1 MFDYSH
7 LFNIGDGNMKG
18 NSLTILP
25 PRLDLETKR
34 VLKRV
39 NDANRELAVLKGY
52 ARTIPNE
59 YVLINALS
67 LQEAKDSSEIE
78 SIITTHDE
86 LYRAGLFVRQE
97 VSPQAKEV
105 KYYAEALT
113 KGFELLRRG
122 DLLTINNICA
132 IQQILERND
141 AGLRTQA
148 GTTLINSAT
157 GEVVYTPP
165 QEYDEIVRL
174 MGNLEKVIN
183 DDAFWPDVDPLIKMA
198 VIHYQFESI
207 HPFYDGN
214 GRTGR
219 IVNVLYLVLKKLL
232 DTPILYLSRYII
244 SHKGDYYRNLQAVR
258 ERGDWESFILFMLD
272 AVIATAQMTADT
284 VTKIAEAQRN
294 TKLAIR
300 SGFSFYSRDLVETLF
315 LYPYTRIQH
324 LQEQLGISRQT
335 ASGYLNKLAQA
346 GILDKMQLGR
356 NQYFINRALFE
367 ILSKIPCDV
376 DNSAIEVT
384 TNDRGRTVSEQ
395 NQ

>member
-1 MFDYSH
+1 
-7 LFNIGDGNMKG
+7 MKG
-18 NSLTILP
+18 AALTILP
-25 PRLDLETKR
+25 PRSDLETKQ

-86 LYRAGLFVRQE
+86 LYRAGLFVRDE

-113 KGFELLRRG
+113 TGFELLRRG

-132 IQQILERND
+132 IQRILERNE

-148 GTTLINSAT
+148 GTTLKNSAT
-157 GEVVYTPP
+157 GEIVYTPP

-272 AVIATAQMTADT
+272 AVIATARMTTDT
-284 VTKIAEAQRN
+284 VTRIAEAQKN
-294 TKLAIR
+294 IKQKIR
-300 SGFSFYSRDLVETLF
+300 SEFSFYSRDLVETLF

-324 LQEQLGISRQT
+324 LQKQLGISRQT
-335 ASGYLNKLAQA
+335 ASGYLNKLTRA
-346 GILDKMQLGR
+346 GILEKMQFGR

-367 ILSKIPCDV
+367 ILSQIPCDV
-376 DNSAIEVT
+376 DRTAVEVIT
-384 TNDRGRTVSEQ
+384 DDHTREKTAHTDL
-395 NQ
+395 

>member
-1 MFDYSH
+1 
-7 LFNIGDGNMKG
+7 MK
-18 NSLTILP
+18 NTSLKVLP
-25 PRLDLETKR
+25 PRQDLETKR

-86 LYRAGLFVRQE
+86 LYRAGLFVQQE

-113 KGFELLRRG
+113 RGFELLRRG
-122 DLLTINNICA
+122 DLLTTNNICA

-141 AGLRTQA
+141 AGLRKQA
-148 GTTLINSAT
+148 GTTLINSVT

-174 MGNLEKVIN
+174 MNNLEQVIN
-183 DDAFWPDVDPLIKMA
+183 DDGFWPDVDPLIKMA

-284 VTKIAEAQRN
+284 VTKIAEAQHN
-294 TKLAIR
+294 TKQAIR

-324 LQEQLGISRQT
+324 LQKQLGVSRQT
-335 ASGYLNKLAQA
+335 ASIYLNQLTQA
-346 GILDKMQLGR
+346 GILNKMSMGR
-356 NQYFINRALFE
+356 NHYFINRALFE
-367 ILSKIPCDV
+367 ILSQIPCDV
-376 DNSAIEVT
+376 DRSVVEVIT
-384 TNDRGRTVSEQ
+384 DDRRDEGKTVRK
-395 NQ
+395 

>member
-1 MFDYSH
+1 MLKDSN
-7 LFNIGDGNMKG
+7 LFNFEEKSMK
-18 NSLTILP
+18 NASLTILP
-25 PRLDLETKR
+25 PPMDLETKQ

-86 LYRAGLFVRQE
+86 LYRAGLFVRNE

-113 KGFELLRRG
+113 EGFELLRRG

-132 IQQILERND
+132 IQRILERND

-148 GTTLINSAT
+148 GTTLKNSVT
-157 GEVVYTPP
+157 GEIVYTPP

-174 MGNLEKVIN
+174 MGNLEQVIN
-183 DDAFWPDVDPLIKMA
+183 DDSFWPEVDPLIKMA
-198 VIHYQFESI
+198 VIHFQFESI

-258 ERGDWESFILFMLD
+258 EKSDWECFILFMLD
-272 AVIATAQMTADT
+272 AVIATAKMTADT

-294 TKLAIR
+294 TKQAIR
-300 SGFSFYSRDLVETLF
+300 SNFSFYSRDLVETLF

-324 LQEQLGISRQT
+324 LQKQLGISRQT
-335 ASGYLNKLAQA
+335 ASVYLNQLTKA
-346 GILDKMQLGR
+346 GLLEKMQLGR

-376 DNSAIEVT
+376 DHSAIEVIT
-384 TNDRGRTVSEQ
+384 DDQGRVKDIR
-395 NQ
+395 N

>member
-1 MFDYSH
+1 MFKDSNS
-7 LFNIGDGNMKG
+7 FNFRDRSMKDAL
-18 NSLTILP
+18 LTILP
-25 PRLDLETKR
+25 PPLDLETKR

-59 YVLINALS
+59 YILINALS

-86 LYRAGLFVRQE
+86 LYRAGLFVRNE

-113 KGFELLRRG
+113 EGFELLRRG

-132 IQQILERND
+132 IQRILERND

-148 GTTLINSAT
+148 GTTLKNSAT

-165 QEYDEIVRL
+165 QDHDEIVRL
-174 MGNLEKVIN
+174 MTNLERVIN

-258 ERGDWESFILFMLD
+258 EKNDWEGFILFMLD
-272 AVIATAQMTADT
+272 AVIVTARMTAET

-294 TKLAIR
+294 TKQAIR
-300 SGFSFYSRDLVETLF
+300 SNFPFYSRDLVETLF
-315 LYPYTRIQH
+315 LYPYTRIQY
-324 LQEQLGISRQT
+324 LQKQLGVSRQT
-335 ASGYLNKLAQA
+335 ASVYLNQLTKA
-346 GILDKMQLGR
+346 GLLDKMQLGR
-356 NQYFINRALFE
+356 NQYFINRELFE
-367 ILSKIPCDV
+367 ILSRIPCNV
-376 DNSAIEVT
+376 DHSAIEVIT
-384 TNDRGRTVSEQ
+384 DDHSRTNDIR

>member
-1 MFDYSH
+1 
-7 LFNIGDGNMKG
+7 MKG
-18 NSLTILP
+18 SSLTILP
-25 PRLDLETKR
+25 PRTDLETKL

-284 VTKIAEAQRN
+284 VTKITEAQRN

-324 LQEQLGISRQT
+324 LQKQLGVSRQT

-346 GILDKMQLGR
+346 GILEKMQLGR

-384 TNDRGRTVSEQ
+384 TNDRGKTAGAEDR
-395 NQ
+395 

>member
-1 MFDYSH
+1 MSSR
-7 LFNIGDGNMKG
+7 
-18 NSLTILP
+18 SLTILP
-25 PRLDLETKR
+25 PQFDLETKQ

-86 LYRAGLFVRQE
+86 LYRAGLFVRDE

-105 KYYAEALT
+105 KHYAEALT
-113 KGFELLRRG
+113 AGFELLRKG
-122 DLLTINNICA
+122 DLLTVNNICA
-132 IQQILERND
+132 IQRILERNN

-148 GTTLINSAT
+148 GTTLKNSAT

-165 QEYDEIVRL
+165 QDHDMIVRL
-174 MGNLEKVIN
+174 MSNLEQVIN

-244 SHKGDYYRNLQAVR
+244 SHKGDYYRKLQAVR
-258 ERGDWESFILFMLD
+258 EQNDWEGFVLFMLD
-272 AVIATAQMTADT
+272 AIIATARMTTET
-284 VTKIAEAQRN
+284 VTKIAKAQIS
-294 TKLAIR
+294 TKQTIKSR
-300 SGFSFYSRDLVETLF
+300 FPFYSRDLVETLF
-315 LYPYTRIQH
+315 LFPYTRIQH
-324 LQEQLGISRQT
+324 LQKQLGISRQT
-335 ASGYLNKLAQA
+335 ASLYLNRLTQA

-356 NQYFINRALFE
+356 NQYFINKALFE
-367 ILSKIPCDV
+367 ILTKIPCDV
-376 DNSAIEVT
+376 DRSAIEVIT
-384 TNDRGRTVSEQ
+384 DDRGVGRK
-395 NQ
+395 